1 MVELVRLAEGN
12 HRWFNRLGGGEVII
26 LSRDHPCVKNGLSLQ
41 SGKLQSARRAG
52 SEWHEGGGGRIPP
65 LTPSLMRFCCLITE
79 QQGLMGESV
88 AGRGGGGGGGGGGDV
103 I

>member
-1 MVELVRLAEGN
+1 MDFRCRAANCKVP
-12 HRWFNRLGGGEVII
+12 GEPGV
-26 LSRDHPCVKNGLSLQ
+26 NGM
-41 SGKLQSARRAG
+41 K
-52 SEWHEGGGGRIPP
+52 EEGGASPP